1 MATKTNTIDRAE
13 TFAGVAVSQTLMSGA
28 VSLTVADIVAQVV
41 NYGIQIG
48 LSRFFAPAEYGRF
61 GIIASILVL
70 LEVVLRWGLPRAIS
84 YFVARDRDSAQNT
97 LRKWV
102 GLQTI
107 FGLFGFL
114 LFVWFAN
121 NLALVLGDAK
131 LSSYLYACAPF
142 ILTSALVP
150 AYAGFLN
157 GLGAFTQL
165 AGSRAVSHL
174 VKLVLVTVFLYAGMG
189 IYGVIAAY
197 TVSPLII
204 IAYGC
209 FFVRSR
215 SWPKRKSVSALHIFR
230 FGFPIFIATLAI
242 SLLMRI
248 DVFMVQSILG
258 DELRTGLYTA
268 ASSMMRGPVYLTLGA
283 AAVFF
288 RMTVQLR
295 AESLSKVR
303 DFVSRVSRY
312 YILAL
317 APIPLILYA
326 TAEETIRMVFGDNY
340 IMAVPTFEV
349 LSFCF
354 AFMVLYNVV
363 TNFIAALARPQF
375 AMILSLVLIPVQVS
389 FIYVGIL
396 THGLVGV
403 AIATTLTWGLG
414 TLVGSF
420 YLLREG
426 CVNLP
431 TRETATRITIAAIG
445 SYYVAAWISPHGLW
459 LLLFYPCSYVVYL
472 AFLKLT
478 GEIGS
483 EEMRQLHF
491 LLRPAK
497 RVIQYNEHS

>member
-1 MATKTNTIDRAE
+1 MSTAIHRAE
-13 TFAGVAVSQTLMSGA
+13 IIEGDAVSQTTVSSA

-48 LSRFFAPAEYGRF
+48 LSRYFTPAEYGHF

-84 YFVARDRDSAQNT
+84 YFVARDRDTAQDT
-97 LRKWV
+97 LKKWV
-102 GLQTI
+102 GLQAI
-107 FGLFGFL
+107 FGLSCFL
-114 LFVWFAN
+114 VFVWFAD

-131 LSSYLYACAPF
+131 LSDYLYACAPF

-150 AYAGFLN
+150 AYTGFLN

-174 VKLVLVTVFLYAGMG
+174 VKLLLVTVFLYAGAG

-215 SWPKRKSVSALHIFR
+215 SWSTGKSVGAKHIFR
-230 FGFPIFIATLAI
+230 FGFPLFIAALAI

-248 DVFMVQSILG
+248 DLFMVQSILG
-258 DELRTGLYTA
+258 DQIRTGLYTA
-268 ASSMMRGPVYLTLGA
+268 ASSLMRGPFFLTLGA

-288 RMTVQLR
+288 RRTAQLR
-295 AESLSKVR
+295 AESLSMVR
-303 DFVSRVSRY
+303 EFVSRVFRY

-326 TAEETIRMVFGDNY
+326 TAEATIRMVFGDTY
-340 IMAVPTFEV
+340 AMAVPTFEV

-363 TNFIAALARPQF
+363 TTFIAALARPQF
-375 AMILSLVLIPVQVS
+375 AMILALVLIPVQVLL
-389 FIYVGIL
+389 IYVGIV

-403 AIATTLTWGLG
+403 ALATTVTWGGG
-414 TLVGSF
+414 TLIGIL
-420 YLLREG
+420 YLLREE
-426 CVNLP
+426 CVDLP
-431 TRETATRITIAAIG
+431 SRETATKITIGAIG

-459 LLLFYPCSYVVYL
+459 LLLFYPCVYLGYL
-472 AFLKLT
+472 AFLRLT

-483 EEMRQLHF
+483 EEMRLVH
-491 LLRPAK
+491 LTLRPAK
-497 RVIQYNEHS
+497 